1 MTMIAERDY
10 WMRARNDGHA
20 LQFKLKEAGAAEK
33 RIGGGRQR
41 NEVMLVTAHPI
52 PFPLGRGF
60 CHTSGSERSDKQHR
74 RRGRPDDSL

>member
-33 RIGGGRQR
+33 RIGGGKTTQR
-41 NEVMLVTAHPI
+41 GDA
-52 PFPLGRGF
+52 
-60 CHTSGSERSDKQHR
+60 CHSSPHTFSAWQRILPHFGIGAVR
-74 RRGRPDDSL
+74 